1 MPSANQSPTKKEYLE
16 TDLSDNISE
25 DDNNNKD
32 PDFLLS
38 QFHQSQQKGLS
49 LKLHQ
54 SRLQNHQTMSI
65 SIIKQKNKDSHKQ
78 KALKMIVAVIRML
91 KIVTMRLIHR
101 KDSIYWKKRLGRTSK
116 LLPWSWTIFS
126 NVLSRDTTRKWKT
139 SMAPIGSKTKRSN
152 FRGIYENFWITKQ
165 CDKGSL

>member
-16 TDLSDNISE
+16 TDLSDNVSE

-65 SIIKQKNKDSHKQ
+65 SIIKQKNKDSHK
-78 KALKMIVAVIRML
+78 
-91 KIVTMRLIHR
+91 
-101 KDSIYWKKRLGRTSK
+101 
-116 LLPWSWTIFS
+116 
-126 NVLSRDTTRKWKT
+126 
-139 SMAPIGSKTKRSN
+139 
-152 FRGIYENFWITKQ
+152 
-165 CDKGSL
+165 